1 MTTASSGDTETVS
14 YTFTPTEPGTYIYH
28 SLDGSNPGLHV
39 EMGLLGVLIV
49 RPADGSRTA
58 YGDGT
63 GTDYEQ
69 EFLSLLTEVDPEI
82 HLQME
87 RGHVTHFTNSDRF
100 AKVWFVN
107 GRVFPDLFQG
117 DYNPLFPHQ
126 PYESLAQAHPGDN
139 VLVRQVNAG
148 QDSHPFHFHG
158 ENLRFIGRDGRKL
171 SSDDVVADLGRSDNT
186 INSAPKQAIDVDL
199 DLDRQGPGLGHL
211 RPRHSTRLQRRA

>member
-1 MTTASSGDTETVS
+1 MAAARLTAMA
-14 YTFTPTEPGTYIYH
+14 PGPIT
-28 SLDGSNPGLHV
+28 
-39 EMGLLGVLIV
+39 
-49 RPADGSRTA
+49 SRSFCT
-58 YGDGT
+58 
-63 GTDYEQ
+63 
-69 EFLSLLTEVDPEI
+69 LLTEVDPEI

-126 PYESLAQAHPGDN
+126 PYQSLAQAHPGEK

-171 SSDDVVADLGRSDNT
+171 SSDGVVADLGRSDNT
-186 INSAPKQAIDVDL
+186 INSAPKQAIDAIWEWTGKNLGWDIYGHDTAHVCDMPIL
-199 DLDRQGPGLGHL
+199 TVSAMRPRPTHGRVVRRPRQGFPGDPAGC
-211 RPRHSTRLQRRA
+211 RGTVPGRLVERQPVPG